1 MNKCQR
7 CAVPQLH
14 QLLCLARPQ
23 DQPQF
28 CPQQVGLNTCN
39 IIMLIPYSLLSHQF
53 LSEFVVFDHPRFGVI
68 PCIASIHS
76 IAAGEE
82 IFVRCRTKLWNEL
95 SKVSFKI
102 YFPRYGYDLDYC
114 PDWYLQAWESGKI
127 LQILNCLQ
135 TQNVLQLMA
144 SWQTRIYGSN
154 SLDN

>member
-1 MNKCQR
+1 MQFRSYTNY
-7 CAVPQLH
+7 CASLAHKTNHSFVPNR
-14 QLLCLARPQ
+14 LASTA
-23 DQPQF
+23 
-28 CPQQVGLNTCN
+28 VTLATN

-95 SKVSFKI
+95 SIVSFKI
-102 YFPRYGYDLDYC
+102 NFPRYGYDLDYC

-127 LQILNCLQ
+127 SQTLNCLQ

-154 SLDN
+154 SLDD